1 MQKSELKE
9 LLQEYEDANSSA
21 RLIDFLKDQLIQSL
35 EDFPAEKDN
44 QKHRLNMIVREIEQE
59 LDWIENEKLAEFD
72 PER

>member
-1 MQKSELKE
+1 
-9 LLQEYEDANSSA
+9 
-21 RLIDFLKDQLIQSL
+21 LKDQLIQSL